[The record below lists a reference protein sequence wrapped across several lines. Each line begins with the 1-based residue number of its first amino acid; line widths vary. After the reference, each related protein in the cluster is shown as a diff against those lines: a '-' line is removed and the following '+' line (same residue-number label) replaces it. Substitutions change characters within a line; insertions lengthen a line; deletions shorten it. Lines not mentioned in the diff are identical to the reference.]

1 MLGRTRGSLLCSDED
16 CTEQLMVV
24 MYWQRFA
31 RQLESQCSSE
41 TVLAAQFHTQQD
53 GGICIVT
60 AGKSTSGNFL
70 PNRSALQC
78 TLIPFCVVK

>member
-16 CTEQLMVV
+16 CTEQLLVV
-24 MYWQRFA
+24 MYW
-31 RQLESQCSSE
+31 QLESQCSSE